1 MTLPRTR
8 CDREYQKFLETSD
21 QQTAIRVVVV
31 GGANIQAI
39 ATKTEDYTLVDSDN
53 TILADATN
61 NTVTVS
67 LPASPTHGQVF
78 NVKAINSDFAVT
90 VDRAGKLIDGVAS
103 NLTLVATSS
112 STLQYDTNYG
122 WAVL

>member
-8 CDREYQKFLETSD
+8 CDREYQKFVETSD
-21 QQTAIRVVVV
+21 SQVAMKVVIV

-53 TILADATN
+53 TILADAAS
-61 NTVTVS
+61 NTVTIS
-67 LPASPTHGQVF
+67 LPVSPTHGQVF
-78 NVKAINSDFAVT
+78 NVKAIVSVFVVT
-90 VDRAGKLIDGVAS
+90 VGRNGKLIDGVAS
-103 NLTLVATSS
+103 DLNLVAPTSA
-112 STLQYDTNYG
+112 TLQYDTNYG